1 MRYRL
6 IIAMVVALI
15 VSTMT
20 LHAATPQ
27 REVYNLN
34 DDWMFYF
41 ASAPDAAEAHPIS
54 LPHSWGG
61 EMPRG
66 LCRESVANYVRKIF
80 VPDKWADRRLFM
92 RFGGVNSV
100 ADVFVNGSY
109 VGTHKGGFTS
119 FTFEITEHVTLGADN
134 TVRVVVSDAWR
145 NDVLPLSSD
154 LDLVGGIYRDVELM
168 VTPRNIISPLYYGS
182 DGVFVVQQSV
192 TSSRV
197 SGVVRCHLS
206 TPSIDHATVV
216 VRITGPDGY
225 LVERLTARAGKHASG
240 RSVEVPFEI
249 NNPTLWSPENPAM
262 YSVEVLLGSEE
273 SVIDAIT
280 VQTGFRSIAM
290 DKSNRLCINGEPYM
304 IRGVGLAHDRM
315 GAGMAITREELN
327 ADLDMILDMGANAV
341 RSLSGPHTAALY
353 DRCDSEGVL
362 CWVDV
367 PFTRSMRAFAD
378 ICYYPMAPFRDNGKE
393 QLMEIM
399 AQNYN
404 HPSVVMWG
412 MFWGVWQHG
421 EDVVEYV
428 AELTEAAKAFDASRL
443 TVGCSNRDGAINFS
457 TDIIVFYQDVGW
469 YKGAYSDV
477 GVWCRMLASNKQWEA
492 LRYGVCYGEEG
503 VPEHHTDM
511 LSRAQRDAQLLPERR
526 HRRMH
531 EDYAAI
537 IDTAGNFWG
546 SWINSMYDFASP
558 KRHSGVNHSGVVCFD
573 HTTPKDAYYLYR
585 AMWNPDEAT
594 LHIAD
599 GSWRERR
606 DTLQQ
611 IDVYSSVGEPMLL
624 VGGDTIAV
632 RNVAPSRYRADSV
645 VIRGR
650 TRIEAFDVTGA
661 IHDVVE
667 VHCGG
672 Y

>member
-1 MRYRL
+1 M

-15 VSTMT
+15 ASTMT

-54 LPHSWGG
+54 LPHSWSG

-66 LCRESVANYVRKIF
+66 LCCESVANYVRKIF
-80 VPDKWADRRLFM
+80 VPEKWADRRLFM

-119 FTFEITEHVTLGADN
+119 FTFEITDHVVLGADN
-134 TVRVVVSDAWR
+134 TIRVVVSDAWR

-154 LDLVGGIYRDVELM
+154 LDLAGGIYRDVELM

-206 TPSIDHATVV
+206 TPSIDHANVV

-249 NNPTLWSPENPAM
+249 NNPTLWCPENPAM

-280 VQTGFRSIAM
+280 VQTGFRSITM
-290 DKSNRLCINGEPYM
+290 DKSNRLCINGEPYI

-341 RSLSGPHTAALY
+341 RSLTGPHAAALY

-412 MFWGVWQHG
+412 MFWSVWQHG

-428 AELTEAAKAFDASRL
+428 AELVEAAKAFDASRL

-477 GVWCRMLASNKQWEA
+477 GVWCRMLASNRQWEA

-503 VPEHHTDM
+503 VPEHHTDI

-558 KRHSGVNHSGVVCFD
+558 KRHSGINHSGVVCFD

-645 VIRGR
+645 VIKGR
-650 TRIEAFDVTGA
+650 VRIEAFDATGQ
-661 IHDVVE
+661 IYDSVDVRCIE
-667 VHCGG
+667 H
-672 Y
+672 